1 MAAHFPGLV
10 QVLIK
15 WVIKLVKSG
24 QTVTPSETLMSCKCS
39 PHVAKMSTFAYNWLN
54 SVIIKNTLTLNSTH
68 HIFNLRYTQVF
79 IFIIIVLL
87 KRVEKGC
94 LDQILFSV
102 IFLSYRRKQFYWI
115 KNLRSTRKQRRFSS
129 N

>member
-15 WVIKLVKSG
+15 WVVKLVKSG
-24 QTVTPSETLMSCKCS
+24 QTVTPSETMMSCKCS
-39 PHVAKMSTFAYNWLN
+39 SHVAKMSPFVYNRVN
-54 SVIIKNTLTLNSTH
+54 SVIIKNTLTLNSTQ
-68 HIFNLRYTQVF
+68 HIFNLRYTKVF

-87 KRVEKGC
+87 KRVEKGW
-94 LDQILFSV
+94 LDQILVSV

-115 KNLRSTRKQRRFSS
+115 KNLRSTRKPRRFSS